1 MKDAVLRNS
10 KMINKKVVNKSNQIK
25 ELENILFKNEKLKKV
40 LEILSTSELKNYYVA
55 AGCINQTI
63 LNYYHNY
70 EIDFGIEDF
79 DIVYYD
85 KDLSYEKEDQI
96 IKYVADLLKDIQ
108 VKIDVKNEARVHL
121 WYKEKYGNEIKPYTS
136 LEDAISSWGTT
147 ITCIGVRL
155 ENEKL
160 IVYTPYGLDDIFNMT
175 IRPIKRQFSE
185 EQYNIKTTKWKNKW
199 PLLKIMPW
207 D

>member
-1 MKDAVLRNS
+1 MNIES
-10 KMINKKVVNKSNQIK
+10 KQIK
-25 ELENILFKNEKLKKV
+25 NLENILFQSQKLKKV
-40 LEILSTSELKNYYVA
+40 LEILSKSKLKNYYVA
-55 AGCINQTI
+55 AGCINQTV

-70 EIDFGIEDF
+70 ESDFGIEDF

-96 IKYVADLLKDIQ
+96 IKYIADLLKDIPI
-108 VKIDVKNEARVHL
+108 KIDVKNEARVHL
-121 WYKEKYGNEIKPYTS
+121 WYKEKYGNEIKPYAS

-155 ENEKL
+155 ENDKL

-175 IRPIKRQFSE
+175 IKPIKRQFSK
-185 EQYNIKTTKWKNKW
+185 EQYNLKTTKWKNKW